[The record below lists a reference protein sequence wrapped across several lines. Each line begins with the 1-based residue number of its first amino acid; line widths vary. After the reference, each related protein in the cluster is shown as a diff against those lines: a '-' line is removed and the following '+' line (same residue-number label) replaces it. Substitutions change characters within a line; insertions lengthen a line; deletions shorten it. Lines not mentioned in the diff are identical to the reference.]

1 MSPELGGAGF
11 QARPVGP
18 QMTGGQDL
26 SLSGKQEAGQG
37 ISPQQSVT
45 SKPPSLLQVSHW
57 MEQEGSRCLQVLT
70 PRDGSL
76 ETVEKAH
83 AEFEDFFLQAVVRS

>member
-1 MSPELGGAGF
+1 MF
-11 QARPVGP
+11 
-18 QMTGGQDL
+18 
-26 SLSGKQEAGQG
+26 
-37 ISPQQSVT
+37 PQQSLT

-70 PRDGSL
+70 TKEGSL

-83 AEFEDFFLQAVVRS
+83 AVFEDFFLLAAVCS